1 MSPSLFQL
9 CSCLGGCLC
18 RQLLTVTSFSTGSRS
33 SSATP
38 TFRMEAQN
46 TGNVTEEA
54 MERLNVTNESYPLQL
69 DDLPYVVLVNGI
81 VSPILVAVTLVTNI
95 CVCMV
100 LVRPNMRSATNTLLL
115 AMAVSDTLTGLCPLP
130 AYFRFYSGGDGAHRE
145 WLPYNWCAAFYS
157 LTDHLPTIF
166 HTASVWLT
174 VALAAQRY
182 VYVCRA
188 VDARRCCTI
197 QNSLRA
203 VAVIYVVAVV
213 YQLCRFAEM
222 RYTPVHL
229 SSLVDPTENSTVVG
243 CIGEYWPILLP
254 YLDAYFNTYYWFR
267 VIAVHLVPCSAL
279 VALNAAL
286 VMAMRRA
293 QKRHRQLVAQNRKSE
308 SRRLAESNVTTMM
321 LVAVVGVFLVVEFP
335 LAVVFIIV
343 IVENTWSLTI
353 IAPDRMATASLFV
366 NLFILLS
373 YPLNFF
379 IYCGMSRQFRG
390 TLCALLHCRA
400 PQVSSAAS
408 SAAMSTAAPRPR
420 GDTTRYIE
428 MSPAIND
435 HPDSCKPP
443 DSGKSSALYQD
454 ETELL

>member
-1 MSPSLFQL
+1 M
-9 CSCLGGCLC
+9 
-18 RQLLTVTSFSTGSRS
+18 
-33 SSATP
+33 
-38 TFRMEAQN
+38 
-46 TGNVTEEA
+46 
-54 MERLNVTNESYPLQL
+54 QL
-69 DDLPYVVLVNGI
+69 DDLPHVVLINGI
-81 VSPILVAVTLVTNI
+81 VSPILVGVTLLTNI
-95 CVCMV
+95 CVCVV
-100 LVRPNMRSATNTLLL
+100 LVRPNMRTATNTLLV

-130 AYFRFYSGGDGAHRE
+130 AYFRFYSRSDGAHRE
-145 WLPYNWCAAFYS
+145 WLPYHWCAAFYS

-182 VYVCRA
+182 VYVCHA
-188 VDARRCCTI
+188 VDARRWCTI
-197 QNSLRA
+197 ENSLRA

-213 YQLCRFAEM
+213 YQLSRFAEM
-222 RYTPVHL
+222 RYTPVEL
-229 SSLVDPTENSTVVG
+229 PSLIDQTGNRTVVG
-243 CIGEYWPILLP
+243 CIGEYWPALMP
-254 YLDAYFNTYYWFR
+254 YLDIYFNTYYWFR

-293 QKRHRQLVAQNRKSE
+293 QARHRQLVAQNRKSE
-308 SRRLAESNVTTMM
+308 SRRLAESNLTTMM

-353 IAPDRMATASLFV
+353 IEPERMAIASLFV

-390 TLCALLHCRA
+390 TLCALLPCPGA
-400 PQVSSAAS
+400 PQAPSAPAS
-408 SAAMSTAAPRPR
+408 TMIMSTRPR
-420 GDTTRYIE
+420 AEATRYIE
-428 MSPAIND
+428 MAPTAKYHQESVESTPINM
-435 HPDSCKPP
+435 
-443 DSGKSSALYQD
+443 D
-454 ETELL
+454 EKE

>member
-1 MSPSLFQL
+1 M
-9 CSCLGGCLC
+9 
-18 RQLLTVTSFSTGSRS
+18 
-33 SSATP
+33 A
-38 TFRMEAQN
+38 EED
-46 TGNVTEEA
+46 TGNGTE
-54 MERLNVTNESYPLQL
+54 ERLNGSSESIDPMLL
-69 DDLPYVVLVNGI
+69 DDLPHVVLVNGI
-81 VSPILVAVTLVTNI
+81 VSPILVGVTLLTNI
-95 CVCMV
+95 CVCVV
-100 LVRPNMRSATNTLLL
+100 LVRPNMRSATNALLV

-130 AYFRFYSGGDGAHRE
+130 AYFRFYSRADGAHRE
-145 WLPYNWCAAFYS
+145 WVPYRWCAAFYF

-188 VDARRCCTI
+188 LEARRWCTI

-213 YQLCRFAEM
+213 YQICRFVEM
-222 RYTPVHL
+222 RYSPVEL
-229 SSLVDPTENSTVVG
+229 PSNVDQTGNRTVSG
-243 CIGEYWPILLP
+243 CVSEYWPMLALH
-254 YLDAYFNTYYWFR
+254 LDVYFNTYYWFR

-279 VALNAAL
+279 VVLNAAL

-293 QKRHRQLVAQNRKSE
+293 QARHRQLVAQNRKSE

-353 IAPDRMATASLFV
+353 IEPERMATTSLFV

-390 TLCALLHCRA
+390 TLCALLRCRA
-400 PQVSSAAS
+400 PEAMTVSVSGMA
-408 SAAMSTAAPRPR
+408 TAAPPR
-420 GDTTRYIE
+420 GEATHYIE
-428 MSPAIND
+428 MSPAVRG
-435 HPDSCKPP
+435 HTDSRKYTTTACT
-443 DSGKSSALYQD
+443 DQD
-454 ETELL
+454 EPIVEKTNPKLEETSTQ

>member
-1 MSPSLFQL
+1 MAES
-9 CSCLGGCLC
+9 
-18 RQLLTVTSFSTGSRS
+18 STGNI
-33 SSATP
+33 TD
-38 TFRMEAQN
+38 E
-46 TGNVTEEA
+46 
-54 MERLNVTNESYPLQL
+54 TNEELNCSDVSDCATQL
-69 DDLPYVVLVNGI
+69 DDLPHVVLVNGI
-81 VSPILVAVTLVTNI
+81 VSPILVGVTLLTNI
-95 CVCMV
+95 CVCVV
-100 LVRPNMRSATNTLLL
+100 LVRPNMRSATNTLLV

-130 AYFRFYSGGDGAHRE
+130 AYFRFYSRTDGAHRE
-145 WLPYNWCAAFYS
+145 WLPYEWCAAFYF

-174 VALAAQRY
+174 VALATQRY

-188 VDARRCCTI
+188 MEARRWCTI
-197 QNSLRA
+197 QNSLIA
-203 VAVIYVVAVV
+203 IAVIYVVAVL
-213 YQLCRFAEM
+213 YQLCRFVEM
-222 RYTPVHL
+222 RYTAVEL
-229 SSLVDPTENSTVVG
+229 TSLVDLTGSTTVVG
-243 CIGEYWPILLP
+243 CIGEYWPVLLP

-293 QKRHRQLVAQNRKSE
+293 QARHRQLVAQNRKSE

-335 LAVVFIIV
+335 LAVLFIIV

-353 IAPDRMATASLFV
+353 IEPERMATASLFV

-390 TLCALLHCRA
+390 TLCALLQCRA
-400 PQVSSAAS
+400 SEVTSATAS
-408 SAAMSTAAPRPR
+408 AMSTVAHPRAEA
-420 GDTTRYIE
+420 TRYIE
-428 MSPAIND
+428 MSPSVRDN
-435 HPDSCKPP
+435 PGTS
-443 DSGKSSALYQD
+443 KSIPADRGDNES
-454 ETELL
+454 